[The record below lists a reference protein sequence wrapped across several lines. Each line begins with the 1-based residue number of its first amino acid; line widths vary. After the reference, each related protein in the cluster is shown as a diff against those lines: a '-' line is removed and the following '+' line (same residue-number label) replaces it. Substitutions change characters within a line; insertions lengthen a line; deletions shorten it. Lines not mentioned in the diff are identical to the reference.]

1 MPFDKKYYEIAHR
14 RLADRVN
21 SNKQIAE
28 NRREEVHAKIPR
40 YSELECELADTMT
53 RIIGALAER
62 PDNSEEIVQQAIQS
76 NSLIQKEMARL
87 LIENGYPADYLAPI
101 YTCPKC
107 RDKGTLDGQWCDC
120 FKKILQQIAAEN
132 LNASSPLKLSDFSTF
147 RLDFYSD
154 KFDPKSGATHRKT
167 MQNNLDK
174 CISFA
179 ENFNGKGKGLLLM
192 GETGLGKTHLS
203 LAIANRVINRGF
215 CVAYGSVPELI
226 RKLDKE
232 QFGKAEGDTMTLLTE
247 CDLLI
252 LDDLGAENSTDHAV
266 SILYEIINARQNRN
280 VPMVINTNLDMDKI
294 QAKYQD
300 RLYSRLFSLR
310 TLIFVGDDNRL
321 KVAQKN
327 LYGG

>member
-1 MPFDKKYYEIAHR
+1 MPFDKKYYEIAQR
-14 RLADRVN
+14 RLEDRVN

-28 NRREEVHAKIPR
+28 NRRIEIHSRIPR

-53 RIIGALAER
+53 RIIGALSER
-62 PDNSEEIVQQAIQS
+62 MDNSEELVQQAIQS
-76 NSLIQKEMARL
+76 NSLIQKEMAQL
-87 LIENGYPADYLAPI
+87 LTENGYPADYLEPV

-132 LNASSPLKLSDFSTF
+132 LNAASPLKLSDFNTF
-147 RLDFYSD
+147 RLDFYCD
-154 KFDPKSGATHRKT
+154 KIDPKVGATHRQI
-167 MQNNLDK
+167 MQNNLNE
-174 CISFA
+174 CVSFA
-179 ENFNGKGKGLLLM
+179 DNFNGKGKGLLMM
-192 GETGLGKTHLS
+192 GGTGLGKTHLS

-232 QFGKAEGDTMTLLTE
+232 QFGKAEGDTMTLLIE

-280 VPMVINTNLDMDKI
+280 VPMVINTNLDMNKI
-294 QAKYQD
+294 QAHYQD

-310 TLIFVGDDNRL
+310 VLLFLGNDNRL
-321 KVAQKN
+321 KASQ
-327 LYGG
+327 

>member
-1 MPFDKKYYEIAHR
+1 MPFDKKYYEIAQR
-14 RLADRVN
+14 RLESRVN

-28 NRREEVHAKIPR
+28 NRRVEIHAKIPR

-53 RIIGALAER
+53 RIIGTLAER
-62 PDNSEEIVQQAIQS
+62 ADNSEEIVQQAIQS

-132 LNASSPLKLSDFSTF
+132 LNAASPLKLSDFSTF

-154 KFDPKSGATHRKT
+154 KFDPKSEATHREI
-167 MQNNLDK
+167 MENNLEE

-179 ENFNGKGKGLLLM
+179 DNFNGKGKGLLLM
-192 GETGLGKTHLS
+192 GDTGLGKTHLS
-203 LAIANRVINRGF
+203 LAIANRVISKGY

-226 RKLDKE
+226 RKLNKE
-232 QFGKAEGDTMTLLTE
+232 QYGKADGDTMTLLTE

-252 LDDLGAENSTDHAV
+252 LDDLGAENSTDYTV

-280 VPMVINTNLDMDKI
+280 IPMVINTNLDMKKI
-294 QAKYQD
+294 KALYQD
-300 RLYSRLFSLR
+300 RLYSRLFSLNV
-310 TLIFVGDDNRL
+310 LIFAGKDNRL
-321 KVAQKN
+321 KAAQD
-327 LYGG
+327 

>member
-14 RLADRVN
+14 RLENRVN
-21 SNKQIAE
+21 DNKQIAE
-28 NRREEVHAKIPR
+28 NRRIEIHTRIPR
-40 YSELECELADTMT
+40 YSELECKLADTMT

-62 PDNSEEIVQQAIQS
+62 ADNSEELVQQAIQS
-76 NSLIQKEMARL
+76 NSLIQKEMTQL
-87 LIENGYPADYLAPI
+87 LVDNGYPANYLEPI
-101 YTCPKC
+101 YTCLKC
-107 RDKGTLDGQWCDC
+107 RDKGTVDGQWCDC

-132 LNASSPLKLSDFSTF
+132 LNASSPLKLSDFNTF

-154 KFDPKSGATHRKT
+154 KVDPNIGATHRQI
-167 MQNNLDK
+167 MQNNLNE
-174 CISFA
+174 CVSFA
-179 ENFNGKGKGLLLM
+179 DNFNGKGKGLLMM
-192 GETGLGKTHLS
+192 GGTGLGKTHLS
-203 LAIANRVINRGF
+203 LAIANRVIGKGF

-226 RKLDKE
+226 RKLGKE

-280 VPMVINTNLDMDKI
+280 APMVINTNLDMNKI
-294 QAKYQD
+294 QAQYQD

-310 TLIFVGDDNRL
+310 VLIFLGDDNRL
-321 KVAQKN
+321 KAAE
-327 LYGG
+327 